1 MLSYS
6 QSSMVLSMHSRGSS
20 NVFWFKFISR
30 NIFETN
36 CFYHSIYYEGNKL
49 KQWTF
54 LIKQMFSIT
63 KKHWFDAFFQ
73 RITIQNDFLDN
84 ENKRKHLY

>member
-1 MLSYS
+1 
-6 QSSMVLSMHSRGSS
+6 
-20 NVFWFKFISR
+20 
-30 NIFETN
+30 
-36 CFYHSIYYEGNKL
+36 
-49 KQWTF
+49 
-54 LIKQMFSIT
+54 MFSIT